1 MNQEETIKISKKLHD
16 ALKEEKK
23 VSRIPMKYL
32 LEKAFELY
40 KKTTTGGKSN
50 GC

>member
-1 MNQEETIKISKKLHD
+1 MSLATQEETIKISKKLHD

-23 VSRIPMKYL
+23 ISRIPMKYL

-40 KKTTTGGKSN
+40 KKQQEVQR
-50 GC
+50 